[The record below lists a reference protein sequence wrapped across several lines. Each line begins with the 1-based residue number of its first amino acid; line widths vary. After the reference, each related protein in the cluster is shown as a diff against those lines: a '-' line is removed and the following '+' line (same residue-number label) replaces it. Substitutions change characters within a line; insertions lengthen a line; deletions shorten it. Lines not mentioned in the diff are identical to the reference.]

1 MPSLLLRKLTA
12 QSPSSFAQNVTI
24 HLLLLLLSFIL
35 AVVIFAEIDVVLV
48 VVIGVVAIVVA
59 GVVVTVPSDVN
70 VFVLIGAALDLVS

>member
-12 QSPSSFAQNVTI
+12 QSPSSFAQNVTM
-24 HLLLLLLSFIL
+24 HLLLLLSFIL
-35 AVVIFAEIDVVLV
+35 VVVIFAEVNVVL

-59 GVVVTVPSDVN
+59 GVVATVRSDVN